1 MTKEF
6 GDWRLQ
12 CIVSKAVSTLIALYI
27 NGIIKEAAAQSGL
40 MGEDSTRMSDT
51 LTSSIVIG
59 LLLWSRW
66 FGRCRLC
73 D

>member
-6 GDWRLQ
+6 GDWRLRY
-12 CIVSKAVSTLIALYI
+12 IESTAVSTLIAPHI

-51 LTSSIVIG
+51 LIKHHPRPSSLVQVVQTLPGIQ
-59 LLLWSRW
+59 
-66 FGRCRLC
+66 
-73 D
+73 